1 MMPRNRLEIFA
12 GDTPATTAVEL
23 MHRKLLMMR
32 GRRRRRRSS
41 QAPGIFGALDS
52 VCSLFEKTMRINY
65 GLFGCSLGQVLE
77 QLHQA
82 CLVRIAHR
90 GFTICLNP
98 IRMLDAQV
106 VVNLLLELVV
116 GVDLMMRGRCSGETS
131 VGGTGWSIQPG
142 LFVSALGCETN
153 EFHKRLSV
161 SRLIAPN
168 PRGT

>member
-1 MMPRNRLEIFA
+1 MRRNRLM
-12 GDTPATTAVEL
+12 
-23 MHRKLLMMR
+23 MHDC
-32 GRRRRRRSS
+32 RRWRRSS
-41 QAPGIFGALDS
+41 QAPRIFGALDS
-52 VCSLFEKTMRINY
+52 VCSLFEKTMRINN
-65 GLFGCSLGQVLE
+65 GFFGCPLRQVLE

-82 CLVRIAHR
+82 CLVRIANR

-142 LFVSALGCETN
+142 LFVSAL
-153 EFHKRLSV
+153 
-161 SRLIAPN
+161 
-168 PRGT
+168 

>member
-1 MMPRNRLEIFA
+1 
-12 GDTPATTAVEL
+12 
-23 MHRKLLMMR
+23 
-32 GRRRRRRSS
+32 
-41 QAPGIFGALDS
+41 
-52 VCSLFEKTMRINY
+52 MRINN
-65 GLFGCSLGQVLE
+65 GFFGCPLRQVPE

-106 VVNLLLELVV
+106 VVNLLLQLIV

-131 VGGTGWSIQPG
+131 VGDTRWSIQPG
-142 LFVSALGCETN
+142 LFVSAPGSETN

-168 PRGT
+168 PRGTKNHLRELLPTVPHFRCLKAPGRSGDRAKRCLSEG